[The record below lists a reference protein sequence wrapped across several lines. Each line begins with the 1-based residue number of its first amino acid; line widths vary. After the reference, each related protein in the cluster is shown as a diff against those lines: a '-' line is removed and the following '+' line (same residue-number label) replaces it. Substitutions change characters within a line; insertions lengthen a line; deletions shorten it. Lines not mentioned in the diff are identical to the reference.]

1 MKSFDFMMMTKIR
14 FGVGIT
20 ADVGE
25 ILKDMGYRKVF
36 VGIGSFLST
45 TPILEKIKESLEKA
59 DMPYEVYSEM
69 KPEPTIEQIEGAAS
83 VLRKS
88 TADVFL
94 AVGGG
99 SSLDTAKAMCMLQTN
114 EGGVKDYLFGGSRTV
129 QNPIM
134 PLICVSTT
142 GGAGSEMTGAA
153 VISDVENNIKLSI
166 NHELLI
172 PKLAIIDPELH
183 VRMPPF
189 LTATTGMDALTH
201 AIEAYTSLNSEPISD
216 ALAIH
221 AIKLISENLRN
232 ATANGKNLEARSNM
246 AIAAAIAGAAFG
258 NGGLGVVHGIAQ
270 SMGGITNISH
280 GAANALIL
288 PYAMKRNFVGNLEKF
303 KDIAVAMGEN
313 IQGLSLREA
322 AIISVNSVR
331 QLAEDLMIPLK
342 LSDYRINI
350 TRDMFPKIIERTMA
364 YRLMAINPCKL
375 YASDI
380 EEILNEAY
388 E

>member
-1 MKSFDFMMMTKIR
+1 MKNFDFKMLTKIK

-20 ADVGE
+20 TDLGQ
-25 ILKDMGYRKVF
+25 ILKDMGYKKAF
-36 VGIGSFLST
+36 IGIGSFLST
-45 TPILEKIKESLEKA
+45 TPILEKVKNALDNA
-59 DMPYEVYSEM
+59 GFPYEVYDEM
-69 KPEPTIEQIEGAAS
+69 KPEPTIKQADEAAE

-88 TADVFL
+88 EADVVV

-114 EGGVKDYLFGGSRTV
+114 EGTVKDYLFGGTKTV
-129 QNPIM
+129 KNPIM

-142 GGAGSEMTGAA
+142 GGAGSEVTGAS
-153 VISDVENNIKLSI
+153 VISDPENNIKLSI
-166 NHELLI
+166 THEFLI

-183 VRMPPF
+183 VQMPPF

-201 AIEAYTSLNSEPISD
+201 AIEAYTSLNAEPISD
-216 ALAIH
+216 ALAIY
-221 AIKLISENLRN
+221 AIKLISENLRT
-232 ATANGKNLEARSNM
+232 ATANGNNIEARSNL
-246 AIAAAIAGAAFG
+246 AIASAIAGAAFA

-270 SMGGITNISH
+270 SMGGVANVSH

-303 KDIAVAMGEN
+303 RNISIAMGEN
-313 IQGLSLREA
+313 VERLSLRDA
-322 AIISVNSVR
+322 AFMSADLVMK
-331 QLAEDLMIPLK
+331 LAEDVMIPLK
-342 LSDYRINI
+342 LTDHRINI
-350 TRDMFPKIIERTMA
+350 TRDMFPEIIKGTMA
-364 YRLMAINPCKL
+364 YRLLAINPCKL
-375 YASDI
+375 FEKDI

>member
-20 ADVGE
+20 TDLGQ
-25 ILKDMGYRKVF
+25 ILKELGYKKVF
-36 VGIGSFLST
+36 IGIGSFLST
-45 TPILEKIKESLEKA
+45 TDILEKIKAALDKV
-59 DMPYEVYSEM
+59 DMPYEVYNEM
-69 KPEPTIEQIEGAAS
+69 KPEPTIEQIEAAAD

-88 TADVFL
+88 TADVVL

-114 EGGVKDYLFGGSRTV
+114 EGRVKDYLFGGTRTV
-129 QNPIM
+129 QNPIL
-134 PLICVSTT
+134 PLICVPTT
-142 GGAGSEMTGAA
+142 GGSGSEMTGAT
-153 VISDVENNIKLSI
+153 VISDIENNVKLSI

-183 VRMPPF
+183 VQMPPF

-232 ATANGKNLEARSNM
+232 ATANGKNIEARSNM
-246 AIAAAIAGAAFG
+246 AIAAAVAGAAFG

-270 SMGGITNISH
+270 SMGGITNVSH

-288 PYAMKRNFVGNLEKF
+288 PYAMKRNYVGNLEKF
-303 KDIAVAMGEN
+303 KDIAMAMGEN

-322 AIISVNSVR
+322 AIMSVNSVR
-331 QLAEDLMIPLK
+331 QLAEDLMIPIK

-364 YRLMAINPCKL
+364 YRLLAINPCKL
-375 YASDI
+375 NECDI
-380 EEILNEAY
+380 EKILNEAY